1 MATIRRALAL
11 CGLLLLSS
19 LSGITSAADDFSD
32 SHEVDSFPVG
42 WQNIVWSGEENR
54 THWAQIYYPSNEY
67 PSNESGLGQPI
78 DNASGPFPLLI
89 WIGDEGESSD
99 QYDWLG
105 KTVATSGY
113 IIIVLP
119 PDWNSDDTLAQCSSI
134 LGLWHR
140 IQYNNQNGS
149 LGGDPA
155 NMRDAFNLNHWGIGG
170 HGLGAKQAALCQLMM
185 TGAWEEFLSN
195 PPPTALIALGL
206 ENANTNVPEANLGPS
221 PDPGMGLYLTGTLD
235 NLAKADTNIDIW
247 LANHAIPWHYMSV
260 IGGNHVQ
267 YQDENGFWEGFNDG
281 NAQISREQQQDHAIE
296 HIIPY
301 LDLMLK
307 GDHTQWLNAT
317 NREVNW
323 ESPSDSN
330 AYIYEDFTGA
340 RFMPMV
346 SNSSDVN
353 EMEGLSGRV
362 VSANTRLTH
371 RDGGLPIGTTVLC
384 TILEGGDW
392 WDPMDFATYG
402 INSTGTFTGSVD
414 NGTASATDCEVSTEG
429 VPPGNRSLIIEVDWY
444 GMPSFLELGF
454 FRENR
459 EPTLISP
466 APVIEV
472 PQHGSASIPYSD
484 FAIDP
489 DGTTLIVEMAPHLPS
504 THQMYCYL
512 DANTIVCEHTGEAE
526 WTGTEI
532 LNLTIFDRYDIE
544 FSTELNLSATVLP
557 VDDSVV
563 QISAIPSVEMD
574 EDSAQQAVTITSHF
588 EDPEGVN
595 ATIIN
600 ASTPGG
606 LNLTWTQDNLAIQ
619 PHLNW
624 HGSTTVEVWVGDE
637 TSAPIAATF
646 TVNVA
651 SIPDEP
657 RLNLTRVSLIED
669 TPFEIPLSEL
679 GWDEDGEPVE
689 FEIEGS
695 HPHLTVTIL
704 SNVLRIVPAS
714 DWSGL
719 SVGWNLTA
727 TSADGNS
734 TVPIEFEVSEVNDAI
749 QLTWGA
755 LETDDDAVFI
765 VAIHDPDDGTPW
777 TVRTRWDG
785 LAWSEFEADCSAS
798 NPNVESP
805 HDWECIVSNNM
816 SELLPGAHR
825 LQVQV
830 YENGDW
836 TEEKIYYHTVPVP
849 SPDSSEGDNTPI
861 IIVDSGGEIFSIW
874 IVFAIVI
881 AAVISIIGLYMIA
894 TLSKDDMEEMLGG
907 HTPSYSSNQDESA
920 DLEVELVEF
929 D

>member
-1 MATIRRALAL
+1 MER
-11 CGLLLLSS
+11 
-19 LSGITSAADDFSD
+19 
-32 SHEVDSFPVG
+32 E
-42 WQNIVWSGEENR
+42 
-54 THWAQIYYPSNEY
+54 
-67 PSNESGLGQPI
+67 
-78 DNASGPFPLLI
+78 
-89 WIGDEGESSD
+89 
-99 QYDWLG
+99 
-105 KTVATSGY
+105 
-113 IIIVLP
+113 
-119 PDWNSDDTLAQCSSI
+119 
-134 LGLWHR
+134 
-140 IQYNNQNGS
+140 
-149 LGGDPA
+149 
-155 NMRDAFNLNHWGIGG
+155 
-170 HGLGAKQAALCQLMM
+170 
-185 TGAWEEFLSN
+185 
-195 PPPTALIALGL
+195 
-206 ENANTNVPEANLGPS
+206 
-221 PDPGMGLYLTGTLD
+221 
-235 NLAKADTNIDIW
+235 
-247 LANHAIPWHYMSV
+247 
-260 IGGNHVQ
+260 
-267 YQDENGFWEGFNDG
+267 
-281 NAQISREQQQDHAIE
+281 EQQAHART

-323 ESPSDSN
+323 ENPSDSD
-330 AYIYEDFTGA
+330 AYISEDLNGA
-340 RFMPMV
+340 RFMHMT

-362 VSANTRLTH
+362 VSVNTKVTH
-371 RDGGLPIGTTVLC
+371 RNGGLPMGTTVLC
-384 TILEGGDW
+384 TIHEGGDW
-392 WDPMDFATYG
+392 WDPMDFETYG
-402 INSTGTFTGSVD
+402 INSTGTFTSSVD

-429 VPPGNRSLIIEVDWY
+429 VPPGNRSLMVEVDWY

-504 THQMYCYL
+504 THQMHCYL

-544 FSTELNLSATVLP
+544 FSTQLNLSATVFP

-563 QISAIPSVEMD
+563 QISEIPSVEMD

-606 LNLTWTQDNLAIQ
+606 LDLTWTFDNLAIK

-624 HGSTTVEVWVGDE
+624 HGSTTIEVWVGDE

-651 SIPDEP
+651 SIPDAP

-669 TPFEIPLSEL
+669 TPLEIPLSEL
-679 GWDEDGEPVE
+679 GWDEDGESVE

-695 HPHLTVTIL
+695 HPGLTVTIL

-727 TSADGNS
+727 ISADGNA
-734 TVPIEFEVSEVNDAI
+734 TAPIEFEVSEVNDAI
-749 QLTWGA
+749 QLTWGP
-755 LETDDDAVFI
+755 LETDDNAVFI

-785 LAWSEFEADCSAS
+785 LVWSEFDADCTAS
-798 NPNVESP
+798 NPNVENP
-805 HDWECIVSNNM
+805 QDWECSVSNNM

-836 TEEKIYYHTVPVP
+836 SEEKIYYHTVPVP
-849 SPDSSEGDNTPI
+849 PPDTSGGDNTPI
-861 IIVDSGGEIFSIW
+861 ITVDSGDEVFSIW
-874 IVFAIVI
+874 IVFAIVVAGVI
-881 AAVISIIGLYMIA
+881 ALIGLYMIA
-894 TLSKDDMEEMLGG
+894 TLSKDEMEEMLGNP
-907 HTPSYSSNQDESA
+907 TPSYSTDQDEFA
-920 DLEVELVEF
+920 DLEVELVEY